1 MLRKYMLVIL
11 AIMFAD
17 CNVGSQPN
25 APVRLH
31 LFTSSNLTGY
41 LEPCG

>member
-1 MLRKYMLVIL
+1 MLRKCMLVML
-11 AIMFAD
+11 AIIAAD

-25 APVRLH
+25 APARLH